1 MAFVDQIALSN
12 DQNFRNR
19 CEIAMIV
26 AAQAVASEAT
36 STVNHVNREALAK
49 AIEDN
54 PDAYVLAFTLGVV
67 ANPAITTASL
77 DSDISFTVN
86 SIFNGMAG
94 VP

>member
-1 MAFVDQIALSN
+1 MAFIDQIALST

-19 CEIAMIV
+19 CKIAMIV
-26 AAQAVASEAT
+26 SAQNVAAEAT
-36 STVNHVNREALAK
+36 STANHVSREALAK
-49 AIEDN
+49 AIENN
-54 PDAYVLAFTLGVV
+54 PDAYVMAFTLGVV
-67 ANPAITTASL
+67 ANPAITTASI

>member
-1 MAFVDQIALSN
+1 MAFIDSIALAN

-19 CEIAMIV
+19 CEIAMIA
-26 AAQAVASEAT
+26 AAQNVASEAT

-54 PDAYVLAFTLGVV
+54 PSAFVMAFALGVA
-67 ANPAITTASL
+67 ANPAIVGASL
-77 DSDISFTVN
+77 DSDLAFTVN

>member
-1 MAFVDQIALSN
+1 MAFVDSIALAN

-19 CEIAMIV
+19 CEMAMIA
-26 AAQAVASEAT
+26 AAQSVASEAT

-54 PDAYVLAFTLGVV
+54 PSAYVIAFTLGTV
-67 ANPAITTASL
+67 ANPAITAASL
-77 DSDISFTVN
+77 DSDLQFSVN
-86 SIFNGMAG
+86 AIFNGMAG